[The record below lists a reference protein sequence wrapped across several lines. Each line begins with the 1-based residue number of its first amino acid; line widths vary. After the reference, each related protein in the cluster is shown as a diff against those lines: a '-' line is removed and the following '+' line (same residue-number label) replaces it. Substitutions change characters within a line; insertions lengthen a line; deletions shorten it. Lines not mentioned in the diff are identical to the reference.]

1 MNLTENL
8 TPEVLASVLTPPVGE
23 KELRRAI
30 DALVKYKAGKSALES
45 RVIEDE
51 RWYKLR
57 HWEVMRGKKP
67 ESTRPAPTS
76 AWLFNTLQNKHADAS
91 DNYPQPNVLP
101 REPAD
106 RQSAKTLSQI
116 LPVILEKN
124 GFEGTYSDNWWEK
137 LKHGT
142 AVYGVFWNPALEN
155 GVGDIDLHKIDLLN
169 IFWEPGIT
177 DIEKSR
183 YLFVVDLAD
192 RADTEARY
200 PQFAGKLGGNV
211 IDLAQYVYDDD
222 VDTSD
227 KVLIVDCYYKVRLA
241 DGRTL
246 LHMMKFCGE
255 SLLFA
260 SENEEQYKER
270 GLYDHGHYPVIF
282 DTLFPEKGTPV
293 GFGYIAI
300 TKDPQLYIDRLGGCM
315 LENALLAT
323 RPRYFVSD
331 ASGIN
336 KEQFLDTAEPIV
348 EVAGTLDEARVRQI
362 PVTPLSGV
370 YFNIYRQKIEELK
383 ETAANR
389 DVNSGGASGGVTAAA
404 AIAALQEAGNK
415 SSRDMI
421 SGSYRAYTGMMYLVI
436 ELIRQFYDE
445 VRTFRIT
452 GGKDR
457 GYGFADFSNA
467 ALRQSPESD
476 RRPVFDI
483 KVKAEKR
490 NPFSQMAMN
499 ETAKE
504 LYRLGAFAPEKAQ
517 EALLMLEMMEFE
529 GIDAVRER
537 VNEGQTLLA
546 ACQKLAGQ
554 LKEMSMQSAAAPS
567 PTPAAP
573 AGGRTMAGDAQAA
586 QLQAMTPY
594 VQRLAVNTLQGQP

>member
-1 MNLTENL
+1 MNLAENR
-8 TPEVLASVLTPPVGE
+8 TPEVLILEPPVGE
-23 KELRRAI
+23 KELRAAA

-67 ESTRPAPTS
+67 ADTRPAPTS

-106 RQSAKTLSQI
+106 RESAKTLSQI

-142 AVYGVFWNPALEN
+142 AVYGVFWNPSLEN

-169 IFWEPGIT
+169 IFWEPGVT

-192 RADTEARY
+192 RADTEASY

-227 KVLIVDCYYKVRLA
+227 KVLIVDCYYKVRTM

-255 SLLFA
+255 CLLFA
-260 SENEEQYKER
+260 SENEERYRER
-270 GLYDHGHYPVIF
+270 GLYDHGQYPVIF

-300 TKDPQLYIDRLGGCM
+300 TKDPQLYIDKLGGCM

-336 KEQFLDTAEPIV
+336 KEQFLDTAQPIV
-348 EVAGTLDEARVRQI
+348 EVAGTLDDARVRQI

-370 YFNIYRQKIEELK
+370 YFSIYRQKIEELK

-421 SGSYRAYTGMMYLVI
+421 SGSYRAYTGMMYLCI

-452 GGKDR
+452 GGGEQ

-467 ALRQSPESD
+467 SLQNAPQSD

-529 GIDAVRER
+529 GIDAVREK
-537 VNEGQTLLA
+537 VSQGQTLLA

-554 LKEMSMQSAAAPS
+554 LKEVTTQSAAAA
-567 PTPAAP
+567 PT
-573 AGGRTMAGDAQAA
+573 GGRTMAGDAQGA
-586 QLQAMTPY
+586 QLAAMAPY
-594 VQRLAVNTLQGQP
+594 VQRLAQNTLRGQP